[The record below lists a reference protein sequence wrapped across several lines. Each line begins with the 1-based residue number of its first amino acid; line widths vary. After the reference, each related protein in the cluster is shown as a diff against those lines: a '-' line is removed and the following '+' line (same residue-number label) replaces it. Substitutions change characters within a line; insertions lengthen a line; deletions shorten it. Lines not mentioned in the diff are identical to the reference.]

1 MTARAPDPARRSER
15 ARRAILDAALALCR
29 ARGYDG
35 TTIEAIAADAGVGK
49 QTIYRWWPSKGAVIM
64 DALNEAGVKSADFGD
79 TDDVRADLRKQMSS
93 VVRLMND
100 AQFAPIYRGVIA
112 ATQSDPDLA
121 QVLRERLI
129 APRVAACA
137 ARLRRA
143 QQEGQLRPEVNP
155 ETLVEVLYGPLY
167 YRLLLPGRPLDRAL
181 VDTVLDIVL
190 EGAGLAPAGARSAP
204 VSAAAPAPPRRELAR
219 PAPIRRS

>member
-1 MTARAPDPARRSER
+1 MRYFRVMTDRAPDPARRSER
-15 ARRAILDAALALCR
+15 ARRAILEAALALCR
-29 ARGYDG
+29 ERGYDG

-64 DALNEAGVKSADFGD
+64 DALNEAGVTSAAFGD
-79 TDDVRADLRKQMSS
+79 TDDVRADLRKQMTS

-143 QQEGQLRPEVNP
+143 QQDGQLRPELNP

-167 YRLLLPGRPLDRAL
+167 YRLLLPGRRLDRAL
-181 VDTVLDIVL
+181 VDTVLDVVFA
-190 EGAGLAPAGARSAP
+190 GAGLAPGVTVTAGA
-204 VSAAAPAPPRRELAR
+204 PAAR
-219 PAPIRRS
+219 P